1 MRFAAQRTIEL
12 QDNFPVD
19 GSLYMPD
26 IQDKNGSMLKAL
38 REWEKRRGISYS
50 FKGKL
55 IRSNPTPKKV
65 EEKAKPK
72 QQVNRPIK
80 VPREKKPKRTAEE
93 KRKIKNE
100 RNRLYR
106 EQNREQC
113 RQRAEQW
120 RAKLTPEQKQEAYRK
135 VREWKCARKA
145 ATHKQN
151 GVPVS

>member
-19 GSLYMPD
+19 GSIYMPD

-50 FKGKL
+50 FKGRF
-55 IRSNPTPKKV
+55 IQAQPKKV

-72 QQVNRPIK
+72 PKANRSVK
-80 VPREKKPKRTAEE
+80 VPREKKPRRTAEE

-106 EQNREQC
+106 EANKEEC
-113 RQRAEQW
+113 RLRAQQW
-120 RAKLTPEQKQEAYRK
+120 RAKLTPEQKQEVARK
-135 VREWKCARKA
+135 LREWRHAKKA
-145 ATHKQN
+145 AAHNKD